1 MNQYKHDETDQLGP
15 IVTLVAFLKARPE
28 KGKVTIVDRAVL
40 ILSHASMLLI
50 LLGVVITFFEVVARY
65 VFNSPTSWV
74 YGKTL
79 WLGAVIYL
87 VSGAYAMQRRSHI
100 SITTIYNT
108 VPAWLRMSF
117 DYLALF
123 VIVVYSTLMVVGG
136 SELAIAAFL
145 EWIRHGRVLDLP
157 IPGTIKPLVLIMT
170 VVVAVVAINNLL
182 KDHCGFGKAFTNSR
196 ADRDMP

>member
-1 MNQYKHDETDQLGP
+1 MNQHKHNETDQLGP
-15 IVTLVAFLKARPE
+15 IGTLGGLLKARPE
-28 KGKVTIVDRAVL
+28 KGRFTIVDRAVL
-40 ILSHASMLLI
+40 ILSHVSMLLI
-50 LLGVVITFFEVVARY
+50 LLGVAITFFEVVARY

-100 SITTIYNT
+100 SITTIYNI
-108 VPAWLRMSF
+108 VPGWLRVSF
-117 DYLALF
+117 DYLTLF
-123 VIVVYSTLMVVGG
+123 VIVVYTTLMVVGG
-136 SELAIAAFL
+136 SELATAAFW
-145 EWIRHGRVLDLP
+145 EWVQHGRILDLP

-182 KDHCGFGKAFTNSR
+182 KDHCGFGKVRNISR
-196 ADRDMP
+196 ADREMP